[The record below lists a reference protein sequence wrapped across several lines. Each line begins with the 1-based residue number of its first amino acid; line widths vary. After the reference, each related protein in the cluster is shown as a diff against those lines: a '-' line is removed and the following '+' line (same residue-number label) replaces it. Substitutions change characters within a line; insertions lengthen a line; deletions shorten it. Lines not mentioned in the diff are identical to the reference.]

1 MKSKLNRFTTVLL
14 VLVLLVGISVMLY
27 PTVSDWW
34 NARVQ
39 SYAIANYDQSVET
52 LDDSYKEELLAA
64 AYAYNQALTGVAAPF
79 IDASAAGDYYSIL
92 DVAGN
97 GILGYVT
104 IPKIKIE
111 LPIYHGTSAEVLNI
125 AIGHLEGSSFPVGGE
140 STHAVISGHR
150 GLPSAR
156 LFSNL
161 DQLVEGDTFT
171 VTVLDQVLTYE
182 VENIYI
188 VLPHET
194 ERLNIVPGED
204 YLTLLTCTP
213 YGINT
218 HRLLV
223 RAHRIETEYAR
234 TVKVVAD
241 AIQLDSTVAAPV
253 IAAPLFLL
261 LFLYWMIGGR
271 RRKRPSKEAVLSALD
286 AYDEFEWKDGES

>member
-39 SYAIANYDQSVET
+39 SYAIADYDQSVET
-52 LDDSYKEELLAA
+52 LDDSYKEALLAE
-64 AYAYNQALTGVAAPF
+64 AYAYNQALTGITAPF
-79 IDASAAGDYYSIL
+79 IDASEAGDYYSIL

-104 IPKIKIE
+104 IPRIQIE

-125 AIGHLEGSSFPVGGE
+125 AIGHLEGSSLPVGGE

-171 VTVLDQVLTYE
+171 ITILDEVLTYE
-182 VENIYI
+182 VEAIYI

-194 ERLNIVPGED
+194 ERLNIIPGED

-223 RAHRIETEYAR
+223 RAHRIETEYAK
-234 TVKVVAD
+234 TVKVAAD

-261 LFLYWMIGGR
+261 LFLYWMIGGK
-271 RRKRPSKEAVLSALD
+271 RRKRPAKEAVLRALD
-286 AYDEFEWKDGES
+286 TYREFEWKDGES